1 MIFRCI
7 RFIREDPRLH
17 RPVGKHRVDVVV
29 HRRIRVIALER
40 PEREVIVPRDHRQ
53 LSILLIE
60 IIVVDHRAGIAIPV
74 DHKIVDD
81 EISQYLVRVEHV
93 FQVLVCRQLFQRR
106 NQPLLIRLRDVRLR
120 VVEDVRVAVRVVVDV
135 LQLHILAAHAAA
147 RPAVPAEC
155 HALRHR
161 RHFAIR
167 QLRHFPGKVRLLS
180 IRPFRR
186 CTVFAERRR
195 RTALPG
201 RGLFR
206 RRILGRIGLR
216 FAAVEL
222 HIVHVESL
230 AVAAPAAEA
239 HAVRLVKL
247 ARSAVIPFEERI
259 LHALD
264 RQIQPEVLA
273 VDRDVHE

>member
-1 MIFRCI
+1 M
-7 RFIREDPRLH
+7 
-17 RPVGKHRVDVVV
+17 
-29 HRRIRVIALER
+29 
-40 PEREVIVPRDHRQ
+40 
-53 LSILLIE
+53 
-60 IIVVDHRAGIAIPV
+60 DHRAGVAIPV

-81 EISQYLVRVEHV
+81 EIAQHLVRVEHI
-93 FQVLVCRQLFQRR
+93 FQVLIGRQLFQRR

-161 RHFAIR
+161 RHFAVR
-167 QLRHFPGKVRLLS
+167 QLRHFPGNIGPLSTIKRRAVR
-180 IRPFRR
+180 I
-186 CTVFAERRR
+186 RRR
-195 RTALPG
+195 RAALSG

>member
-53 LSILLIE
+53 LPILLIE
-60 IIVVDHRAGIAIPV
+60 IIVVDHRAGVAIPV

-81 EISQYLVRVEHV
+81 EIAQHLVRVEHI
-93 FQVLVCRQLFQRR
+93 FQVLIGRQLFQRR

-161 RHFAIR
+161 RHFAVR
-167 QLRHFPGKVRLLS
+167 PLRHFPGNIGPLSTIERRAVR
-180 IRPFRR
+180 I
-186 CTVFAERRR
+186 RRR
-195 RTALPG
+195 RAALSG
-201 RGLFR
+201 CGQFR
-206 RRILGRIGLR
+206 RRFRRDILRLT
-216 FAAVEL
+216 AVEL
-222 HIVHVESL
+222 HIVHVEAL